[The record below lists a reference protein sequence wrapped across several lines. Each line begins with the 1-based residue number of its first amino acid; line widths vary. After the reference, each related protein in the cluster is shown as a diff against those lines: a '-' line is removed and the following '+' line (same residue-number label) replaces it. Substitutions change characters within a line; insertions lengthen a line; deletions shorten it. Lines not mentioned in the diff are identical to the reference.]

1 MRGKAQGELLYD
13 SEIEKTARAN
23 RKAVREAARLAKFS
37 HEESEEEVSSL
48 HTSDDET
55 SIMGDANQQPPPPP
69 PERTL
74 GDYGQNNG
82 RNVNLGFQPVNPV
95 SFDIKNTVL

>member
-1 MRGKAQGELLYD
+1 
-13 SEIEKTARAN
+13 EKTAKAN
-23 RKAVREAARLAKFS
+23 RKAVREAARLAKLA
-37 HEESEEEVSSL
+37 HEEGEDEVSSQ

-55 SIMGDANQQPPPPP
+55 STMGDAHQQPPPPP

-82 RNVNLGFQPVNPV
+82 RNANLGFQPVNPV
-95 SFDIKNTVL
+95 SF

>member
-1 MRGKAQGELLYD
+1 
-13 SEIEKTARAN
+13 EKTAKAN
-23 RKAVREAARLAKFS
+23 RKAVREAARLAKLAQ
-37 HEESEEEVSSL
+37 EDSEEEDSSQ

-55 SIMGDANQQPPPPP
+55 SIMGDANPPPPP

-82 RNVNLGFQPVNPV
+82 RNANLGFQP
-95 SFDIKNTVL
+95 